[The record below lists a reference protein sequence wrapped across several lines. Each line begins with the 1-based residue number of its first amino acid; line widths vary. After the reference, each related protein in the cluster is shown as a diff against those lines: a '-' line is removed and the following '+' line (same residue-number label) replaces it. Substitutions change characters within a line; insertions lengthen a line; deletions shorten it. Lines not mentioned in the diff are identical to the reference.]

1 MSDMLRILHIVSSL
15 GIGSGVMAVLMNYHR
30 HIDRSKIQFDYLSFR
45 ETDRTFEQEIAD
57 LGGRVYHFH
66 RPSFSRSFRQEAL
79 DFFVAHAVEYQ
90 VVHCHPIFTSAL
102 FGPYMKK
109 AGVSHII
116 QHSHTTRL
124 SSNPLSAARNFVL
137 LIGCRRYATDFAAC
151 SSAAKHI
158 FFWLPQE
165 KVHLIY
171 NAISA
176 EEFRFSDSARTSIRS
191 SLAIPDEAMVLGH
204 IGRFSPEKNHAFLI
218 DVFEQIKAFRPETQL
233 LLVGDGPGMDSVRA
247 LSEAKGLEKSIIF
260 AGRQLKVAD
269 YLSAM
274 DYFIL
279 PSTFE
284 GFGNVLLEAQVSG
297 LHCLAS
303 TCVPQEVACSEQAS
317 FLPLNDGSSRWA
329 ERILQDMPSGLD
341 KRDPVELPGKFDIRI
356 AAGELFEYYNSLLK

>member
-1 MSDMLRILHIVSSL
+1 MLRILHIVSSL
-15 GIGSGVMAVLMNYHR
+15 GVGSGVMAVLMNYHR

-57 LGGRVYHFH
+57 LGGRVYHFP
-66 RPSFSRSFRQEAL
+66 RPSFSRSFRQKAL
-79 DFFVAHAVEYQ
+79 DFFAVHAVEYQ

-151 SSAAKHI
+151 SSAAKRI
-158 FFWLPQE
+158 FFWLPSE
-165 KVHLIY
+165 KVHLVY

-176 EEFRFSDSARTSIRS
+176 EEFRFSANARTSIRS

-204 IGRFSPEKNHAFLI
+204 VGRFSPEKNHAFLI
-218 DVFEQIKAFRPETQL
+218 EVFEQFKAFRPEAQL
-233 LLVGDGPGMDSVRA
+233 LLVGDGPEMDSARA

-260 AGRQLKVAD
+260 AGRQQNVSD

-303 TCVPQEVACSEQAS
+303 TCVPQEVAYSEHMF
-317 FLPLNDGSSRWA
+317 FLPLNYGSSRWA
-329 ERILQDMPSGLD
+329 EYILQDLPSNLN
-341 KRDPVELPGKFDIRI
+341 KRYPSELPGKFDIRM
-356 AAGELFEYYNSLLK
+356 AAVDLLKYYDSLLRR